1 MPMED
6 QPLDNE
12 LLDLH
17 AETQCLALTLA
28 DAAMSARLVEIAGEL
43 LELACG
49 DARSWQARTSGLR
62 QQEVVWC
69 WWRWWS

>member
-1 MPMED
+1 MPMQD

-28 DAAMSARLVEIAGEL
+28 EPAMSARLVEIAGEL
-43 LELACG
+43 LDLACG
-49 DARSWQARTSGLR
+49 DARDWQTQKSGLSH
-62 QQEVVWC
+62 QERV
-69 WWRWWS
+69 

>member
-1 MPMED
+1 MQD

-28 DAAMSARLVEIAGEL
+28 DPAMSARLVKIAGEL

-49 DARSWQARTSGLR
+49 DARSWRARRSGLYR
-62 QQEVVWC
+62 PEVV
-69 WWRWWS
+69 